1 MSTALSLTAIGLAS
15 AVAVALVGTWTG
27 NSLAPRRGEARR
39 WENQLAEVALP
50 AALGLVGLLLAAA
63 ALADGDRDLVER

>member
-27 NSLAPRRGEARR
+27 NSFA
-39 WENQLAEVALP
+39 VP
-50 AALGLVGLLLAAA
+50 AALGLVGLLLAAV